1 MNSLN
6 SSVTWQ
12 ALAAKSAEFKTPDF
26 SLKALFAESERY
38 ARFSVV
44 QEGLLLDYSKNLLDA
59 EARTLLIR
67 LAEERQLKQA
77 IQALFAGE
85 IINKT
90 EQRPA
95 HHVACACRK
104 SNRPTAKSAQHSAK
118 CQPWLKKFTP
128 ATGRDTQAGK

>member
-6 SSVTWQ
+6 ISVTWQ

-38 ARFSVV
+38 ARFSVA

-67 LAEERQLKQA
+67 LAEE
-77 IQALFAGE
+77 
-85 IINKT
+85 
-90 EQRPA
+90 
-95 HHVACACRK
+95 
-104 SNRPTAKSAQHSAK
+104 
-118 CQPWLKKFTP
+118 
-128 ATGRDTQAGK
+128 